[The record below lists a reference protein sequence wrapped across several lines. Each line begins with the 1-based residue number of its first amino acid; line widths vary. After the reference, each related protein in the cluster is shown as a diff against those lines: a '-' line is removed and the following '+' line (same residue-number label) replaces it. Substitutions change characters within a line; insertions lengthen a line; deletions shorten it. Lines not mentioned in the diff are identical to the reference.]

1 MKQEQTGG
9 DGSTNNQ
16 AGRDIVYHGLSVEQL
31 TEIKK
36 HVSDEVALQVE
47 HQISAR
53 MEAVKGEFVKYT
65 GEANAHAMATA
76 GHLLNTFVEQLAT
89 KAPQNIDSI
98 KSVAMQQSI
107 LNAQTSAAVADDD
120 QLTETLVDILI
131 DKSGAEPRSFKG
143 VVLNEALAVAGKLTA
158 DQVDLLTA
166 LVIISNTIVHDLN
179 TLDLLIDGL
188 DKRCRPL
195 YGKIPESDKALQYM
209 GYTGVG
215 DPGMLVVQDIF
226 GAIARTYNGVLTQG
240 FTVEQL
246 PEALQPHFESLPE
259 VDARIATA
267 PGRRRFP
274 IASSQTLD
282 LVPAQAARDPLFV
295 SGIAPIKSLI
305 ENSMCPPEKFRAACP
320 PRLAPFLQTLDRIGA
335 SSFRL
340 SSVGI
345 AIGQANWRR
354 LQPELAPKVDIYLS

>member
-9 DGSTNNQ
+9 DGTTNNQ
-16 AGRDIVYHGLSVEQL
+16 AGGDIIYTGLSVEQL

-53 MEAVKGEFVKYT
+53 MEAVQGEFVKYT

-76 GHLLNTFVEQLAT
+76 QHLLSTFVEQLAT

-131 DKSGAEPRSFKG
+131 DKSDAEPRSFKG

-166 LVIISNTIVHDLN
+166 LVIITNTVLHDLN

-215 DPGMLVVQDIF
+215 DPGMLVQDIF
-226 GAIARTYNGVLTQG
+226 GGIARTYNGVLTQG
-240 FTVEQL
+240 FTVDQL
-246 PEALQPHFESLPE
+246 PEGLQPRFESLPE

-282 LVPAQAARDPLFV
+282 LYPHQVPRDPLFV
-295 SGIAPIKSLI
+295 GGIAAIKSLI
-305 ENSMCPPEKFRAACP
+305 EQSVCPPEKFRAACP
-320 PRLAPFLQTLDRIGA
+320 TELAQFLETLDRIDA